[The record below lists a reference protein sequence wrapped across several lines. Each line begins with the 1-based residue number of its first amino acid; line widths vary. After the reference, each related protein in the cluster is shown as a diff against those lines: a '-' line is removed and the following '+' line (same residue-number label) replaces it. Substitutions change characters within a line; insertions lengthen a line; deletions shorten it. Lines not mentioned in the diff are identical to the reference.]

1 MIRLNRIFQIII
13 LIMLGLSSRVAMSQT
28 PQNLQDLSPFKVI
41 QLLRAESNNV
51 KIGNIRETFNYL
63 RLIKEVFEQY
73 NFAEHSEL
81 KDNFDNMNH
90 FSSQKKCL
98 SPRDNISDDNDS
110 AGGIISDSYNSQ
122 YRSYGVDISF
132 FVSSSSACR
141 WTLKDMEKL
150 FGIKL
155 SNVSNPSDSSGS
167 WMVSYQSD
175 LIDRLKYTQD
185 NHYLFAFSNDPRVK
199 GSFVTYISIGQQTK
213 LK

>member
-1 MIRLNRIFQIII
+1 MII
-13 LIMLGLSSRVAMSQT
+13 
-28 PQNLQDLSPFKVI
+28 
-41 QLLRAESNNV
+41 
-51 KIGNIRETFNYL
+51 
-63 RLIKEVFEQY
+63 EVFEQY

-81 KDNFDNMNH
+81 KDNFDDMDH

-98 SPRDNISDDNDS
+98 RPRDSISDDSGDP

>member
-1 MIRLNRIFQIII
+1 MGNLFRIWLLIIF
-13 LIMLGLSSRVAMSQT
+13 LGMLSFNVIAKV
-28 PQNLQDLSPFKVI
+28 PQNLQHLPSFKVI
-41 QLLRAESNNV
+41 QFLMAASNHV
-51 KIGNIRETFNYL
+51 KNGNIRETFNYL

-81 KDNFDNMNH
+81 KGNFDNMGH

-98 SPRDNISDDNDS
+98 RPRDSISDDNDS

-122 YRSYGVDISF
+122 YGSYGVDISF

-175 LIDRLKYTQD
+175 LIDRSKYTQN